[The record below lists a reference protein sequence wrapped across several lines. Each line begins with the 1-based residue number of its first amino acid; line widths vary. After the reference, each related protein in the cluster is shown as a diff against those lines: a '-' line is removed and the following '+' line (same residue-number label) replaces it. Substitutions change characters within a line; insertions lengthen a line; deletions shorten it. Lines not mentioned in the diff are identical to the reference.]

1 MVIPTSFFI
10 SVLLLFAINPIT
22 EAGTHRKVVVSKL
35 SHLDEEANALILSGW
50 WSNQHNISNRCSW
63 PGIHCNNAGSITEIT
78 SPPRKNYDSSLA
90 KQGRSTG
97 IDFSVF
103 LNLVHLDLSEMGLYG
118 FPKGLSSLNKLKF
131 LNLSHNKLKDEPGSP
146 SSLANLTQ
154 LLVLDI
160 SYNFIGGQIPNE
172 FSMLERLV
180 TLDLSSNLFS
190 GTIPLIFSHMSN
202 LIYMNLSS
210 NQLTGDLTATTY
222 ANLTKLENLDLSQNG
237 FSGLIPQEIGNLT
250 NLLTL
255 DLSLNNLVGPI
266 PHQIGYLNR
275 LTSLHLSSNSI
286 NGSIPSSLGLL
297 TQLEVLTIKNNE
309 VGGSIPS
316 ELENLVHLKVLDLS
330 YNEILGV
337 IPKWISNLTQLDDI
351 RLSGNQICGYIP
363 STILVHISHVDL
375 STNKLIGSIPF
386 QIGNLSYLDV
396 SYNNLAGP
404 IPEQIGYSNRLT
416 FLHLDSN
423 CFTGSIPSSIGL
435 LTEMIMLTMGHNKIN
450 GSIPI
455 EIDHL
460 LHLGALDLS
469 TNRLSGVIPSGLF
482 VHLTFVD
489 LSTNNLSGSIPSLI
503 GKSVNHLDLSYNNL
517 SGNIPEGIDS
527 VQFYNLECNPFLNG
541 DYHNCQSENLNN
553 GHDKSL
559 STLGLV
565 LIIVASILVSFGSIG
580 IGICVLFA
588 RHRSRRLKSK
598 AAKHGD
604 LFSIWEYDGKIAF
617 EDIVEAT
624 EDFDIR
630 YCIGTGA
637 YGSVYKAELPSGK
650 TIALKKLHKT
660 ESENPSFY
668 KSFCKE
674 VEVLTQIRHRNII
687 RLYGYCL
694 HNKCMFLVYEYLER
708 GSLFCN
714 LANEIEAQ
722 ELNWSKRVNIIKG
735 TSYALAYMHHHC
747 TPPIVH
753 RDITTSNILLNSE
766 LDACVSDFGTAR
778 LLDTD
783 SSNLTILVGTYG
795 YVAPELAY
803 TINVTTKCDVYSFG
817 VVALETMMGHHPG
830 EFISRLS
837 KPSTQNLMVKD
848 VLDSRI
854 PLPILEKD
862 LQDVVLVMTLAL
874 ACLSSDPK
882 SRPSMEDV
890 ANDFL
895 ASNSPIHFSFS
906 DVSIYQLM
914 NQEIYVIGKN

>member
-1 MVIPTSFFI
+1 MFVQIPLELGRI
-10 SVLLLFAINPIT
+10 LEHGCIT
-22 EAGTHRKVVVSKL
+22 EGAYKYNSRNQ
-35 SHLDEEANALILSGW
+35 EQAL
-50 WSNQHNISNRCSW
+50 
-63 PGIHCNNAGSITEIT
+63 
-78 SPPRKNYDSSLA
+78 
-90 KQGRSTG
+90 GRSTG

-297 TQLEVLTIKNNE
+297 TQLE
-309 VGGSIPS
+309 
-316 ELENLVHLKVLDLS
+316 
-330 YNEILGV
+330 
-337 IPKWISNLTQLDDI
+337 
-351 RLSGNQICGYIP
+351 
-363 STILVHISHVDL
+363 
-375 STNKLIGSIPF
+375 
-386 QIGNLSYLDV
+386 IGNLSYLDV

-795 YVAPELAY
+795 YVAP
-803 TINVTTKCDVYSFG
+803 
-817 VVALETMMGHHPG
+817 
-830 EFISRLS
+830 
-837 KPSTQNLMVKD
+837 
-848 VLDSRI
+848 
-854 PLPILEKD
+854 
-862 LQDVVLVMTLAL
+862 
-874 ACLSSDPK
+874 
-882 SRPSMEDV
+882 
-890 ANDFL
+890 
-895 ASNSPIHFSFS
+895 
-906 DVSIYQLM
+906 
-914 NQEIYVIGKN
+914 

>member
-1 MVIPTSFFI
+1 MVIPTSI
-10 SVLLLFAINPIT
+10 LIPVLLLFAINPIT
-22 EAGTHRKVVVSKL
+22 EAGTHRKVIVSKL

-63 PGIHCNNAGSITEIT
+63 PGIQCNNAGSITEIT
-78 SPPRKNYDSSLA
+78 SPPRENNDSSLA
-90 KQGRSTG
+90 SQGRSTG

-103 LNLVHLDLSEMGLYG
+103 SNLVHLDLSEMGLYG

-131 LNLSHNKLKDEPGSP
+131 LNLSHNKLKDEP
-146 SSLANLTQ
+146 A
-154 LLVLDI
+154 
-160 SYNFIGGQIPNE
+160 
-172 FSMLERLV
+172 
-180 TLDLSSNLFS
+180 
-190 GTIPLIFSHMSN
+190 
-202 LIYMNLSS
+202 
-210 NQLTGDLTATTY
+210 
-222 ANLTKLENLDLSQNG
+222 
-237 FSGLIPQEIGNLT
+237 
-250 NLLTL
+250 
-255 DLSLNNLVGPI
+255 
-266 PHQIGYLNR
+266 
-275 LTSLHLSSNSI
+275 
-286 NGSIPSSLGLL
+286 
-297 TQLEVLTIKNNE
+297 
-309 VGGSIPS
+309 
-316 ELENLVHLKVLDLS
+316 
-330 YNEILGV
+330 
-337 IPKWISNLTQLDDI
+337 
-351 RLSGNQICGYIP
+351 
-363 STILVHISHVDL
+363 
-375 STNKLIGSIPF
+375 
-386 QIGNLSYLDV
+386 
-396 SYNNLAGP
+396 
-404 IPEQIGYSNRLT
+404 
-416 FLHLDSN
+416 
-423 CFTGSIPSSIGL
+423 
-435 LTEMIMLTMGHNKIN
+435 
-450 GSIPI
+450 
-455 EIDHL
+455 
-460 LHLGALDLS
+460 
-469 TNRLSGVIPSGLF
+469 GLF
-482 VHLTFVD
+482 GHLTFVD
-489 LSTNNLSGSIPSLI
+489 LSINNLSGSIPSLI

-517 SGNIPEGIDS
+517 SGNIPEGLDS

-588 RHRSRRLKSK
+588 RHRRRRLKSK

-694 HNKCMFLVYEYLER
+694 HNRCMFLVYEYLER

-783 SSNLTILVGTYG
+783 SSNQTILVGTYG

-837 KPSTQNLMVKD
+837 KPSTQNLKVKD

-862 LQDVVLVMTLAL
+862 MQDVVLVMTLAL

-895 ASNSPIHFSFS
+895 ASNSPRHFSFS